1 MALRL
6 EDVHPPKT
14 AAVQSCWISFP
25 ARSANFVG
33 SLAPSSLITW
43 SCLPMT
49 PPAALI
55 SSAARLSESKTVF
68 SLIAM
73 VPESELM
80 NPTLTLLPVV
90 STQELLALAVELAE
104 AGSDIW
110 LPQPARA
117 VAIAAAV
124 RGIKARLVTAT
135 LMITCFSLRAA
146 SRQRLVSRIMTGTRE
161 AQSRSELFPEAWRFV
176 SAPLR
181 APPAPLRQRAATL
194 SLLAKWRKLQ
204 AAKLT

>member
-1 MALRL
+1 
-6 EDVHPPKT
+6 
-14 AAVQSCWISFP
+14 
-25 ARSANFVG
+25 
-33 SLAPSSLITW
+33 
-43 SCLPMT
+43 
-49 PPAALI
+49 
-55 SSAARLSESKTVF
+55 
-68 SLIAM
+68 M

-146 SRQRLVSRIMTGTRE
+146 SRQRLVSRVLTGPIGLNLGANCFHRH
-161 AQSRSELFPEAWRFV
+161 AASFPHHFRAGFLPRSGAWE
-176 SAPLR
+176 
-181 APPAPLRQRAATL
+181 Q
-194 SLLAKWRKLQ
+194 
-204 AAKLT
+204 